1 MQTRRSVPTV
11 PHSEVPYS
19 PSSPARPAIPP
30 TVAAA
35 GHSATMDATAPAP
48 VSDSRPGDAPTARRR
63 LRRLPMQPATDLIDL
78 VAAVRTGTPGAWDDL
93 VARLLPTIRA
103 AVNRFDTDLALRD
116 DAESEALRALFE
128 NLDAIEHPE
137 RLPGWIARVASNAAV
152 DLIRVDQRQREAA
165 MAEAASTTLEMFDRD
180 RLVESEVR
188 AVLADAV
195 GRLNQRERIVVTSR
209 LLTEEPEPLKSIQ
222 ARTGVPSGAIGPTL
236 GRSLSKLRRDPALR
250 HLLA

>member
-1 MQTRRSVPTV
+1 MQTTRSAP
-11 PHSEVPYS
+11 PAIEPAA
-19 PSSPARPAIPP
+19 PEPARTTTAGDPAEPQHDRIHP
-30 TVAAA
+30 
-35 GHSATMDATAPAP
+35 
-48 VSDSRPGDAPTARRR
+48 ARRR
-63 LRRLPMQPATDLIDL
+63 PRRRPTGLVEL
-78 VAAVRTGTPGAWDDL
+78 VAAVEAGTPGAWDDL

-103 AVNRFDTDLALRD
+103 AVNRFDIDPTLRD

-128 NLDAIEHPE
+128 HLDAIEQPE
-137 RLPGWIARVASNAAV
+137 RLPGWVSRVASNAAI

-165 MAEAASTTLEMFDRD
+165 MAEAASTTLETLDRD
-180 RLVESEVR
+180 RLVESELR

-195 GRLNQRERIVVTSR
+195 GRLNRRERIVVTSR